1 MKNSNYL
8 DALVREGFIKN
19 YMATL
24 RKLLI
29 VRLNIITVLTNRR
42 GVGKSME
49 HIIKLFNI
57 NISLRTV
64 PVFFSESGYLFQIS
78 FSALR

>member
-19 YMATL
+19 DMATL
-24 RKLLI
+24 REFLI
-29 VRLNIITVLTNRR
+29 MRLNIITVLTNRR

>member
-1 MKNSNYL
+1 MKNSNNL
-8 DALVREGFIKN
+8 DAFVRDFFIKN

-24 RKLLI
+24 REFLI
-29 VRLNIITVLTNRR
+29 VRLNIITFLTNRR

-49 HIIKLFNI
+49 HIIKLFNV
-57 NISLRTV
+57 NVPLRST

>member
-1 MKNSNYL
+1 VKNSNYL
-8 DALVREGFIKN
+8 DALVRDGFIKN

-24 RKLLI
+24 REFLI
-29 VRLNIITVLTNRR
+29 MRLNIITVLTDRR

>member
-1 MKNSNYL
+1 MKDSNYL

-19 YMATL
+19 DMATL
-24 RKLLI
+24 REFLI
-29 VRLNIITVLTNRR
+29 MRLNIITVLTNRR

>member
-8 DALVREGFIKN
+8 DALVRDGFIKN

-24 RKLLI
+24 REFLI
-29 VRLNIITVLTNRR
+29 MRLNIITVLTNRR